1 MQEQLLNSNNLKEK
15 LKSLGNLKRVTPNVQ
30 SWLDTVAHKHW
41 LKVLPQEKF
50 TGSINEGWFQQK
62 SQNTIFKQLIIT
74 PQFTSEVNHLIDFLN
89 QNYQIKKDDEVVYK
103 PLNKLNYLECQRQAQ
118 KWIDKINDKVSL
130 EEDYE
135 NLKEIEKI
143 DFEGQEYTLFEL
155 VSRQNLLREGKLMN
169 NCISTY
175 ATKSD
180 EENKNTKFYSI
191 RDKNNKSLVSM
202 SGKRDDYGVT
212 DLERSEWINS
222 FSMNSLNSMDSGK
235 RSSYKDETNK
245 EKIEREKKESKQA
258 ILEYDIFLNETK
270 EKRGPLFIISEIKE
284 KNNELLDIHSFLVK
298 KMINKILKKKGSL
311 GWVFPHVLDEI
322 DLIELNY
329 KNELHTP
336 EKLKVDAHYEI
347 VSFDELSDKN
357 YKMIS
362 YLPIDL
368 MKKMQKVILNK
379 PNSIDFDLM
388 KKTNWINVKDCSYE
402 FLSIK
407 NNMEIVRIENS
418 EIKSINYEEQNVNQ
432 FTFLNN
438 CKNLKINV
446 SYANNLIIKD
456 SNNIKFE
463 KSRLLDNNIK
473 YLAGNYVT
481 LINCT
486 IDKISVKKPDE
497 NYTGVNFLLID
508 SKNFTNDSN
517 INLTNL
523 FYIDT
528 DKNEIKSRLNKIHKV
543 DIYNFVKANYN
554 KPKVGLPSY
563 SLNEYMK
570 EKIIFEK
577 IDVVSDINSLNIETS
592 NLFNLKI
599 SIPCKD
605 KSLILKLIE
614 DPEAFKEIIAN
625 NLLKKDKNLYE
636 NEFINYKQINIL
648 QDFYDLIEI
657 RGKKEFTS
665 INEKFKDNPNEL
677 DYSEIINQHINALE
691 EGNDI
696 SVITPTQ
703 VEKLKIIKATYLEC
717 LDSSRMNKSRTKL
730 NKSFTKNL
738 VFRIESNL
746 LNGRSFTDD
755 STDFI
760 IDVLSS
766 PVDLSS
772 KVKHTI

>member
-15 LKSLGNLKRVTPNVQ
+15 LKSIGEIKKVTDNIQ
-30 SWLDTVAHKHW
+30 EWLNTVVHKHW
-41 LKVLPQEKF
+41 LKILPQENF
-50 TGSINEGWFQQK
+50 TGSVNEGWFQQK
-62 SQNTIFKQLIIT
+62 SQNTIFKQIIIT
-74 PQFTSEVNHLIDFLN
+74 PQFTSEVNHLIDFLS
-89 QNYQIKKDDEVVYK
+89 QNYKITKDNEMVSK
-103 PLNKLNYLECQRQAQ
+103 PLSKLNYLECQKQA
-118 KWIDKINDKVSL
+118 KNWVDKINNKVSL
-130 EEDYE
+130 EEDWE
-135 NLKEIEKI
+135 SLKEIEKV

-155 VSRQNLLREGKLMN
+155 VSRQNLLREGKVMN

-175 ATKSD
+175 ATNSD
-180 EENKNTKFYSI
+180 EENKNTKFYSL

-202 SGKRDDYGVT
+202 SGKQDDYGVT
-212 DLERSEWINS
+212 DLERSDWINS
-222 FSMNSLNSMDSGK
+222 FSINSGK
-235 RSSYKDETNK
+235 RLNYKDETNK
-245 EKIEREKKESKQA
+245 EKIEREEKESKQA
-258 ILEYDIFLNETK
+258 ILEYNTWLNETK
-270 EKRGPLFIISEIKE
+270 AKRGPLFIIAEIKE
-284 KNNELLDIHSFLVK
+284 KNNELLDVHSSLVK
-298 KMINKILKKKGSL
+298 KMINKVLKKKGSL
-311 GWVFPHVLDEI
+311 GGVFPHALDEI
-322 DLIELNY
+322 DLIELKY

-336 EKLKVDAHYEI
+336 EKLKVDAHYKI
-347 VSFDELSDKN
+347 VSFDELNDKN

-379 PNSIDFDLM
+379 PNSVDFDLM
-388 KKTNWINVKDCSYE
+388 KKTNCINIKNCSYE

-407 NNMEIVRIENS
+407 NNMEIIRIENS
-418 EIKSINYEEQNVNQ
+418 EIKSINYEEQNINQ

-446 SYANNLIIKD
+446 SYANNLIIKN
-456 SNNIKFE
+456 SSNIKFE
-463 KSRLLDNNIK
+463 TQSRLQNSNIK
-473 YLAGNYVT
+473 YLAHNYVT

-486 IDKISVKKPDE
+486 VNKISVKKPDE

-508 SKNFTNDSN
+508 SENFTNDSN

-528 DKNEIKSRLNKIHKV
+528 DKNEIKSRLNKLHKI

-554 KPKVGLPSY
+554 KTKVGLPSY

-570 EKIIFEK
+570 EKIIFEE
-577 IDVVSDINSLNIETS
+577 IDIVSDINSLNVETS
-592 NLFNLKI
+592 DLFNIKI

-605 KSLILKLIE
+605 KSLILNAIE
-614 DPEAFKEIIAN
+614 EPEKFKEIIVEY
-625 NLLKKDKNLYE
+625 LLDKNKNVYE

-657 RGKKEFTS
+657 QGKKEFTS

-677 DYSEIINQHINALE
+677 DYSKIINQHIDALK
-691 EGNDI
+691 EGNNI

-703 VEKLKIIKATYLEC
+703 IEKLKIIKATYLEC

-730 NKSFTKNL
+730 NKNFTKNL
-738 VFRIESNL
+738 VFCIEDNL

-760 IDVLSS
+760 IDLLSS
-766 PVDLSS
+766 PIELSS